1 MKLFFIIFHKA
12 FSLTDQFLMGV
23 RWMELEPV
31 FIDGEI
37 FLCRSNKI
45 FGLWA
50 CDSGSNR
57 LLADALTEI
66 KAILDMNTQGLK
78 FEF

>member
-1 MKLFFIIFHKA
+1 
-12 FSLTDQFLMGV
+12 
-23 RWMELEPV
+23 MELEPV

>member
-1 MKLFFIIFHKA
+1 M
-12 FSLTDQFLMGV
+12 TDQFLMGV